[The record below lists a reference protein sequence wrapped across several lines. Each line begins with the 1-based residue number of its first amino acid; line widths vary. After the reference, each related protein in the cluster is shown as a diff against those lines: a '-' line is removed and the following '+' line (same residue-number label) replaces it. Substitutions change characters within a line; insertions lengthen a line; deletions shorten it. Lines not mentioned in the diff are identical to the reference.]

1 MNNIEYGEE
10 SLKDIVEKKE
20 RQKEEETTGTTER
33 K

>member
-20 RQKEEETTGTTER
+20 REKEEETAGTTER